1 MRRLSVSRG
10 LGILVVLALLAAIA
24 CGGAST
30 ATSPAPTAAASAP
43 TAVPGET
50 PAAVPTTAPTATPPP
65 AADAQPVV
73 DRLKVAVVSDTE
85 GNDPHLLLIP
95 FHPQILPMYETPTRL
110 DEMGQ
115 RVPMLADSWE
125 ISPDLT
131 TWTWHL
137 RKGVPFHKGFG
148 DFTSKDMVHT
158 NERHSRDET
167 TTSYTG
173 FYRDQVVPY
182 TEVVD
187 DYTLIYR
194 LPEARLDLDYI
205 ESSLWYQKMLS
216 KEHFD
221 AEAQEGVANNPI
233 GTGPYQFV
241 DRILGS
247 SVLYERV
254 PDQHW
259 RVTPSFRE
267 LQIFFVKENSTRL
280 AMLLAGEVHITR
292 LPPDLETTA
301 VDRGM
306 EVISS
311 RIPVVPLYTMY
322 GGVFHDYPAGTRKG
336 ESPDLPFS
344 DVPHPVTEL
353 PWVDRRVREALN
365 RAVNREEIQATLL
378 GGKGEPMPVP
388 FYHSSLPGWDPEW
401 LERYDEMY
409 GYDPERAR
417 ELLAEVEEEIGQ
429 PLDWSGTIF
438 VLTPRPALPQLVD
451 VGEAINNYWRAV
463 GVDIKLQEMEFATF
477 VPAIIEG
484 RMGGI
489 AWTDGTR
496 RMWDPDML
504 KTIYYSG
511 RDLYAHCCHFFE
523 SDVIDELYEKL
534 VPETDFDIRDQIL
547 REAGNYIYD
556 QYVTVPLFFLNAD
569 ATVNPEVVKDYPTS
583 GWYGTR
589 DLEYVVPASN

>member
-1 MRRLSVSRG
+1 
-10 LGILVVLALLAAIA
+10 
-24 CGGAST
+24 
-30 ATSPAPTAAASAP
+30 
-43 TAVPGET
+43 
-50 PAAVPTTAPTATPPP
+50 
-65 AADAQPVV
+65 
-73 DRLKVAVVSDTE
+73 
-85 GNDPHLLLIP
+85 
-95 FHPQILPMYETPTRL
+95 
-110 DEMGQ
+110 
-115 RVPMLADSWE
+115 MLADSWE

-221 AEAQEGVANNPI
+221 AEAQEGVENNPI

-241 DRILGS
+241 ERVLGS
-247 SVLYERV
+247 YVLYERV
-254 PDQHW
+254 PYQHW

-301 VDRGM
+301 VNRGM

-322 GGVFHDYPAGTRKG
+322 GGVFHDYPVGTRKG

-388 FYHSSLPGWDPEW
+388 FFHSSLPGWNPQW

-534 VPETDFDIRDQIL
+534 VPETDFNIRDQIL

-569 ATVNPEVVKDYPTS
+569 ATVNPAVVKDYPTS

-589 DLEYVVPASN
+589 DLEYVVPTSN